1 MARKELSD
9 EERRARARARAMFS
23 RVGYTI
29 PQFAKE
35 LGVHPE
41 VVRRVLKGT
50 VKGTRGHS
58 HKVAVALGIKDGV
71 IVPEG
76 TSAIEAMKMAEEVRS

>member
-9 EERRARARARAMFS
+9 EERRARARAMFS

-41 VVRRVLKGT
+41 VVRRVLKGK
-50 VKGTRGHS
+50 VKGTRGDC

-76 TSAIEAMKMAEEVRS
+76 TSAIEAMKMADEVLS

>member
-1 MARKELSD
+1 MARKGPFD
-9 EERRARARARAMFS
+9 DERRAAARARFN

-29 PQFAKE
+29 PQFARE

-41 VVRRVLKGT
+41 MVRRVLWGAIAGK
-50 VKGTRGHS
+50 RGQA
-58 HKVAVALGIKDGV
+58 HKIAVALGLKDGV

-76 TSAIEAMKMAEEVRS
+76 TSPIEAMRMAMEDTK

>member
-1 MARKELSD
+1 MARNELSD
-9 EERRARARARAMFS
+9 EERRARARAMFS

-29 PQFAKE
+29 PQFARE

-41 VVRRVLKGT
+41 MVRRVLKGT
-50 VKGTRGHS
+50 VKGTRGDS

-76 TSAIEAMKMAEEVRS
+76 TPAIEAIKMAEEVRS

>member
-9 EERRARARARAMFS
+9 EERRARARAMFS

-29 PQFAKE
+29 PRFAKE

-50 VKGTRGHS
+50 VKGTRGDS
-58 HKVAVALGIKDGV
+58 HKVAVALGIKDGL
-71 IVPEG
+71 IVPDG
-76 TSAIEAMKMAEEVRS
+76 MSAIEALKMAEEVLS

>member
-1 MARKELSD
+1 MARKGPFDD
-9 EERRARARARAMFS
+9 ERRARARAMFS

-41 VVRRVLKGT
+41 MVRRVLWGMVAGK
-50 VKGTRGHS
+50 RGQA
-58 HKVAVALGIKDGV
+58 HKIAVALGIKDGV

-76 TSAIEAMKMAEEVRS
+76 TDPITAIRMGEEVRS

>member
-1 MARKELSD
+1 MARKGPFD
-9 EERRARARARAMFS
+9 DERRAAARARFN

-29 PQFAKE
+29 PQFARE

-41 VVRRVLKGT
+41 MVRRVLWGT
-50 VKGTRGHS
+50 IAGKRGQA
-58 HKVAVALGIKDGV
+58 HKIAVALGLKDGV

-76 TSAIEAMKMAEEVRS
+76 TDPITAIRMGEDVRSL